1 MLYEQIIVFKENVM
15 KNFDTRVYSIGDF
28 LEWNQSSLLDLSPD
42 FQRRGVWSTQAKS
55 YLIDTI
61 ITGKPIP
68 KILMT
73 QNLKGTRNKRIIID
87 GQQRLRSIIEF
98 CSDSFTIYKSHNK
111 DFGGKLYSSLPDEIK
126 AEILKYEIGVDV
138 LFDLSYSDTLDI
150 FARLNTYS
158 VKLNTQ
164 ELLNAEFLGPFK
176 QTAYKIGYQYVNYWE
191 QAGILSNQKIARMA
205 EAELASDLLVVAVG
219 GIDSNKMIPQF
230 YKNYDKEEI
239 DLSKEMEQVQGA
251 LDLIMKIYSADELKQ
266 TNFKRI
272 QLFYSLF
279 CAVYHSLY
287 SIKKFEAK
295 RNTKLNSQKEKIKIQ
310 LDNFSALYDS
320 EDDSLTDFIDASRR
334 ATTDRA
340 KRELRA
346 RGLCNVLCM

>member
-1 MLYEQIIVFKENVM
+1 M

-28 LEWNQSSLLDLSPD
+28 LEWNQSNLLDLSPD

-87 GQQRLRSIIEF
+87 GQQRLRSIIEY

-111 DFGGKLYSSLPDEIK
+111 EYGGKLYSSLPEEIK
-126 AEILKYEIGVDV
+126 ADILKYEIGVDV
-138 LFDLSYSDTLDI
+138 LFDLSYADTLDI

-176 QTAYKIGYQYVNYWE
+176 QSAYKIGYQYVNYWE
-191 QAGILSNQKIARMA
+191 QAGIISKQRIARMA

-219 GIDSNKMIPQF
+219 GIDSNKVIPQF
-230 YKNYDKEEI
+230 YKSYDKEEV
-239 DLSKEMEQVQGA
+239 DLSKEMEQVKTA
-251 LDLIMKIYSADELKQ
+251 LDIIIKIYPADELKQ

-279 CAVYHSLY
+279 CSVYHSLFG
-287 SIKKFEAK
+287 IKKFDGVL
-295 RNTKLNSQKEKIKIQ
+295 NTKIKSNIENIKIK

-320 EDDSLTDFIDASRR
+320 EDDSIEDFIDASRR
-334 ATTDRA
+334 ATTDKA

-346 RGLCNVLCM
+346 KTICNIISD